1 MNTKSK
7 IKDTKFQDNGGTL
20 TAMLKSIGDHI
31 SIMDVDLNIIWA
43 NDVAKK
49 IFGKD
54 IIGKKC
60 YKAYHNRSTPC
71 EPSLCI
77 TKQAFEDGRIHE
89 HDTEVIDKNGDT
101 IHFHCTA
108 NVALRDADGKPSR
121 VIEVSRD
128 ITELKKAEAE
138 KDRLIDQLREAAE
151 KIKTLNRLLP
161 ICAACKKI
169 RDDKGYWQQVEEY
182 IRDHSGIQFS
192 HSMCPACIKDWY
204 PEYVKQKNSS
214 VDAF

>member
-77 TKQAFEDGRIHE
+77 NF
-89 HDTEVIDKNGDT
+89 
-101 IHFHCTA
+101 
-108 NVALRDADGKPSR
+108 
-121 VIEVSRD
+121 
-128 ITELKKAEAE
+128 
-138 KDRLIDQLREAAE
+138 
-151 KIKTLNRLLP
+151 
-161 ICAACKKI
+161 
-169 RDDKGYWQQVEEY
+169 
-182 IRDHSGIQFS
+182 
-192 HSMCPACIKDWY
+192 
-204 PEYVKQKNSS
+204 
-214 VDAF
+214 